1 MTTDQVRLRV
11 VEGQQRPGAAKR
23 PRRDF
28 AAPGS
33 AELDLLLAEIARDA
47 EARREPG
54 HEGHP
59 WHALE
64 LVRASRLGALRLP
77 RDSGGAGASLRELF
91 QVLIRLAEADP
102 DVAHIL
108 RAHYLLVD
116 ELLRAP
122 ADPLRDARLQRAA
135 AGEIFGNAFTEQ
147 SGRAVDSYEFETRLE
162 VDGDGY
168 RLNGSKYFSTGTL
181 YADWVMVSASGADG
195 ATLSALIPTDRQGVR
210 ILDDWDGIGQQYTGS
225 GTTHFANVRVEHDE
239 LLQRNTTSKSNAL
252 PQLYLHALIAGILR
266 NLVSD
271 AAALLQRRA
280 RSFSHAV
287 TPRPADDPQLL
298 QVVGQ
303 LSSSAFA
310 AEAIVLAAAEAL
322 ERAFTAA
329 ARGEG
334 DPALDHEASLRA
346 AQAKVVVDELALKAA
361 SDLFEVGGA
370 SAARRSAH
378 LDRHWRNIRTLASH
392 NPAAYKARAI
402 GDLLVNGTELPRNAY
417 F

>member
-1 MTTDQVRLRV
+1 MTTHQTRLRV
-11 VEGQQRPGAAKR
+11 IEKDEATAAAPGQAVT
-23 PRRDF
+23 
-28 AAPGS
+28 PGS
-33 AELDLLLAEIARDA
+33 AEFERLLVVIAEDA
-47 EARREPG
+47 AARRQPG
-54 HEGHP
+54 QEGHP

-64 LVRASRLGALRLP
+64 LVRLSRLGALHLP
-77 RDSGGAGASLRELF
+77 RESGGAGASLRGLF

-122 ADPLRDARLQRAA
+122 ASPLRDARLQRVVN
-135 AGEIFGNAFTEQ
+135 GEIFGNAFTEQ
-147 SGRAVDSYEFETRLE
+147 SARAVGDYRFETTLSVE
-162 VDGDGY
+162 GDGY
-168 RLNGSKYFSTGTL
+168 RLNGTKYFSTGTL
-181 YADWVMVSASGADG
+181 YADWVPVSASGPDG
-195 ATLSALIPTDRQGVR
+195 GALSALIPTDREGVQVF
-210 ILDDWDGIGQQYTGS
+210 DDWDGIGQQYTGS
-225 GTTHFANVRVEHDE
+225 GTTRFANVRVERDE
-239 LLQRNTTSKSNAL
+239 VLRRDTATKSNAL

-266 NLVSD
+266 SVVSD
-271 AAALLQRRA
+271 AAALLQGRA

-287 TPRPADDPQLL
+287 AERPADDPQLL

-322 ERAFTAA
+322 DRAFLAA
-329 ARGEG
+329 AAGE
-334 DPALDHEASLRA
+334 DAAALNQEASLRA

-361 SDLFEVGGA
+361 SELFEVGGA

-402 GDLLVNGTELPRNAY
+402 GDLVVNGTELPHNAY

>member
-1 MTTDQVRLRV
+1 MTTDQIRLRV
-11 VEGQQRPGAAKR
+11 VDNEHGPATMARALRGLVT
-23 PRRDF
+23 
-28 AAPGS
+28 PGS
-33 AELDLLLAEIARDA
+33 AELERLLAAIARDA
-47 EARREPG
+47 EARRVSSQ
-54 HEGHP
+54 EGHP
-59 WHALE
+59 WRAME
-64 LVRASRLGALRLP
+64 LVRLSRLGALRLP
-77 RDSGGAGASLRELF
+77 RESGGAGASLRGLF

-122 ADPLRDARLQRAA
+122 ASPLRDARLQRVVN
-135 AGEIFGNAFTEQ
+135 GEIFGNAFTEQ
-147 SGRAVDSYEFETRLE
+147 SARAVGDYRFETTLSVE
-162 VDGDGY
+162 GDGY
-168 RLNGSKYFSTGTL
+168 RLNGTKYFSTGTL
-181 YADWVMVSASGADG
+181 YADWVLVSASGPDG
-195 ATLSALIPTDRQGVR
+195 GALSALIPTDREGVQVF
-210 ILDDWDGIGQQYTGS
+210 DDWDGIGQQYTGS
-225 GTTHFANVRVEHDE
+225 GTTRFANVRVERDE
-239 LLQRNTTSKSNAL
+239 VLRRDTATKSNAL

-266 NLVSD
+266 SVVSD
-271 AAALLQRRA
+271 AAVLLQGRA

-287 TPRPADDPQLL
+287 AERPADDPQLL

-322 ERAFTAA
+322 DRAFLAA
-329 ARGEG
+329 AAGE
-334 DPALDHEASLRA
+334 DAAALNQEASLRA

-361 SDLFEVGGA
+361 SELFEVGGA

-402 GDLLVNGTELPRNAY
+402 GDLVVNGTELPHNAY